1 MNLKLFITTALLF
14 LTVYATGQTE
24 TSINVT
30 DKQGKKQ
37 GHWIK
42 KYPNENIM
50 YDGYF
55 KDNHPVGEMKRYY
68 EDATL
73 KSVLSYSD
81 NGGKAIAVLYYP
93 NGYISAKGTYVDQK
107 KEGRW
112 QFYSS
117 FKNECRISEENYSD
131 NLRNG
136 LSIKYY
142 ADSTVAEK
150 TSYVNDIKQGEW
162 VQYYPSGK
170 VSLKTDY
177 LNGKV
182 NGKFEVW
189 FENGQIEFSGQYVN
203 DSRDGLWVIYN
214 NDGSIKYKLS
224 YQMGTTRDRQMDI
237 DESDFLD
244 SLERN
249 KGKIADPEKSGM

>member
-1 MNLKLFITTALLF
+1 M
-14 LTVYATGQTE
+14 
-24 TSINVT
+24 T

-42 KYPNENIM
+42 KYPNENTM

-55 KDNHPVGEMKRYY
+55 KDDHPVGEMKRYY
-68 EDATL
+68 EDETI

-81 NGGKAIAVLYYP
+81 NGRKAIAVMYHP
-93 NGYISAKGTYVDQK
+93 NGYISAKGTYIGQK
-107 KEGRW
+107 KEGKW

-117 FKNECRISEENYSD
+117 FKKGCLISEENYSD
-131 NLRNG
+131 NLKNG
-136 LSIKYY
+136 PSLKFY
-142 ADSTVAEK
+142 ADSTLAEK
-150 TSYVNDIKQGEW
+150 TNYINDIKQGEW
-162 VQYYPSGK
+162 TQYYPSGTL
-170 VSLKTDY
+170 SLKSNY

-189 FENGQIEFSGQYVN
+189 FENGQIEFSGQYAN
-203 DSRDGLWVIYN
+203 DSRDGLWIIYN
-214 NDGSIKYKLS
+214 NDGTVKYKLT
-224 YQMGTTRDRQMDI
+224 YQRGITRDRQMDI

-244 SLERN
+244 SLDSN